1 MSRVSIKDIARTAGV
16 SYSTVSRALNDNP
29 LISQEVRARIHG
41 IAQQMGYTPNA
52 LAQGLVAR
60 QTNTIGLVITTISD
74 PFFVDVVK
82 GVEEIA
88 RQAGLSVFLA
98 TSNNDPDQEIQTI
111 ENFSRRRVDGV
122 IVAASRISREYAF
135 RLEQIRIPVIMVNNQ
150 AESGE
155 YEQLYSVSIDDYAGG
170 RMAVQ
175 HLIDLGHRCIAY
187 VGADNRPRSNERRRQ
202 AYLDVMAENGI
213 EVRSQW
219 TCQNENSLTGDL
231 DGDIA
236 LGRCLAPQMLEAGVT
251 AMFCYCD
258 TVAVGAILACQD
270 LGLRVPEQVSI
281 VGYDDN
287 ELCEIVRPRLTTVH
301 QPKRELGQEAMKMLL
316 TCIRGGQVSDST
328 WSPSLVVRESTA
340 QPAEEKAVH
349 GCHGFGG

>member
-1 MSRVSIKDIARTAGV
+1 MSRVSIKDIAKTAGV
-16 SYSTVSRALNDNP
+16 SYSTVSRALNGNP
-29 LISQEVRARIHG
+29 LISQEVRARIQE
-41 IAQQMGYTPNA
+41 IAHEMGYTPNA
-52 LAQGLVAR
+52 LAQGLQAR
-60 QTNTIGLVITTISD
+60 QTNSIGLVITTISD

-82 GVEEIA
+82 GVEEVA
-88 RQAGLSVFLA
+88 RQTGLSVFLA

-175 HLIDLGHRCIAY
+175 HLIDQGHRCIGY
-187 VGADNRPRSNERRRQ
+187 VGAENRPRSNARRMQ

-213 EVRSQW
+213 SVPERW
-219 TCQNENSLTGDL
+219 TCQNENTLTGDL
-231 DGDIA
+231 DGDMA
-236 LGRCLAPQMLEAGVT
+236 LGRCLAPQLLETGVT

-258 TVAVGAILACQD
+258 TVAAGAMLACQD
-270 LGLRVPEQVSI
+270 MGVGVPGQISI

-287 ELCEIVRPRLTTVH
+287 DLCEIVRPRLTTIH

-316 TCIRGGQVSDST
+316 TCIHGGQVSDSI

-340 QPAEEKAVH
+340 RPEKKNLEATCKDSV
-349 GCHGFGG
+349 